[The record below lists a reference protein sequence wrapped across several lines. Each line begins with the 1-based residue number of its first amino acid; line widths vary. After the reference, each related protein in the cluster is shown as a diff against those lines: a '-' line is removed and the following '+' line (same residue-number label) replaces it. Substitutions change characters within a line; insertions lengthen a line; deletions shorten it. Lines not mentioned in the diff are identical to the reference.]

1 MQGQKLVYS
10 PVSLW
15 KNFDSTSLPFE
26 QEVVGVEENDGIVYT
41 QLYFNGVQ
49 HEDGISRVYGI
60 FAAKKGKKD
69 LPAIVIVSDVGK
81 GINQNEINFWA
92 KKGYAVFG
100 FDNMGKNEESEHF
113 TKYPESI
120 GYANFESAG
129 RHLTHCDTNAKET
142 CWYHWASNTRRAISF
157 VCSQDCV
164 DKESIGLIATKDSAV
179 TACMVS
185 AFDNRLAAC
194 AILFGVCY
202 HEIEMYHGHTLEEVE
217 LAEERERWFAGIA
230 PQSYLMHMQT
240 PFFLTIGANSAKTDL
255 DKTHEAL
262 NLIPK
267 QTPWAI
273 WIAEKLIDAGGEIF
287 VKNLDKWLAM
297 RLKKQLD
304 ESLLPVSCFRK
315 INDKLNVVVRVP
327 DDEEVQEVQIFFAH
341 EAVKN
346 SVRYW
351 NKLQLSK
358 VADGI
363 YRAEAEVYDKTKSC
377 YAYSNV
383 RYRGGLVLSSNLVE
397 IDDDYLKDVHTSKKT
412 KTIYSNNMGATVFQ
426 IYAPFK
432 TEQDHVYEE
441 KKLEMQTGPFDI
453 RGLCGH
459 DFATFALN
467 DAKFTKG
474 EDSVLTFDVYS
485 KTEQELVVGIVVN
498 YGENQRIYST
508 TEKLVGGEIWQKVCI
523 SLDEFKCE
531 RAKGLDSWDRCE
543 VLCLHADD
551 SILINNVVFS

>member
-26 QEVVGVEENDGIVYT
+26 QEVVAIEENDGIVYT
-41 QLYFNGVQ
+41 HLYFNGVQ
-49 HEDGISRVYGI
+49 HEDGISRVYGV
-60 FAAKKGKKD
+60 FAAKKNKKD

-81 GINQNEINFWA
+81 GINQHEISFWA

-100 FDNMGKNEESEHF
+100 FDNMGKNDQSEHF
-113 TKYPESI
+113 TKYPDSI
-120 GYANFESAG
+120 SYANYLSAG
-129 RHLTHCDTNAKET
+129 RHFTHCDTNAKET
-142 CWYHWASNTRRAISF
+142 CWYHWAANTRRAISF
-157 VCSQDCV
+157 VCSQECV
-164 DKESIGLIATKDSAV
+164 DKESVGLLATKDSAV
-179 TACMVS
+179 TACMAA

-194 AILFGVCY
+194 AIVFGVCY
-202 HEIEMYHGHTLEEVE
+202 HEIEMYHGQTLEEVE
-217 LAEERERWFAGIA
+217 RAEERERWFAGIA

-240 PFFLTIGANSAKTDL
+240 PFFLTIGANSAQTDL

-273 WIAEKLIDAGGEIF
+273 WIAEKLLDAGGESF
-287 VKNLDKWLAM
+287 VKNLDKWLTM
-297 RLKKQLD
+297 RLKKQID

-315 INDKLNVVVRVP
+315 INGKLNVIVRVP
-327 DDEEVQEVQIFFAH
+327 DDEEVQEVQIFCAH

-351 NKLQLSK
+351 SKLQLSN

-363 YRAEAEVYDKTKSC
+363 YRAEVDVYDKTKSC

-383 RYRGGLVLSSNLVE
+383 RYRGGLVLSTNLIEVDSE
-397 IDDDYLKDVHTSKKT
+397 YLKDVKESQKT
-412 KTIYSNNMGATVFQ
+412 KIIYNSAMGASVFQ
-426 IYAPFK
+426 VYAPFK
-432 TEQDHVYEE
+432 KADSHDYEE
-441 KKLEMQTGPFDI
+441 KKLEMVAGPCDI
-453 RGLCGH
+453 RGLGGH

-467 DAKFTKG
+467 GAKFIKG
-474 EDSVLTFDVYS
+474 EDCVLTFDVYS
-485 KTEQELVVGIVVN
+485 KTEQELTVGVVVN
-498 YGENQRIYST
+498 YGDDQMIYVT
-508 TEKLVGGEIWQKVCI
+508 TEKLVGGEIWQKICL

-531 RAKGLDSWDRCE
+531 RAKSLVGWDSCQ
-543 VLCLHADD
+543 VLCLHADE
-551 SILINNVVFS
+551 SIAINNVVFS